1 MSLENAKRF
10 IDEAHKDQALQTKLG
25 AAREPAE
32 AVRLAVQAGSER
44 SLPFTA
50 EEFMAVLGP
59 PPSDGG
65 GELSD
70 DQLQSVVGGSTS
82 LPPWLQAVIKAYE
95 SDMRDI
101 GATPSEIAAG
111 VSRLRGRT

>member
-1 MSLENAKRF
+1 MSLENVKLF
-10 IDEAHKDQALQTKLG
+10 IEAADKDQAVQQRLG
-25 AAREPAE
+25 AARGPEE
-32 AVRLAVQAGSER
+32 LGRLAVQAGSER
-44 SLPFTA
+44 GLLFTA
-50 EEFMAVLGP
+50 EEFLASSGTTP
-59 PPSDGG
+59 DGNR

-70 DQLQSVVGGSTS
+70 DQLQSVAGGSTS